1 VFLVIDVPQ
10 SSFLPVLDMR
20 DHQRSAGI
28 VMTELSLSFPLG
40 TIPRMALFCGS
51 PPNVLSMGDHRNPFR
66 RLSHETAEE
75 FDLGKSQLTRH
86 ALMGNAAVRTHRL
99 SLA

>member
-1 VFLVIDVPQ
+1 
-10 SSFLPVLDMR
+10 
-20 DHQRSAGI
+20 
-28 VMTELSLSFPLG
+28 
-40 TIPRMALFCGS
+40 
-51 PPNVLSMGDHRNPFR
+51 MGDHRNPFR